1 MTIRRRLITTALAGS
16 LLTGQRLSQAQATE
30 RVWRVGVL
38 RPTAAPIAATELV
51 AEGIPTALRELGYV
65 EGRNLV
71 IESRWA
77 QGQAERLP
85 ALASELVQAKV
96 DVIIA
101 VGAAAVRAAKG
112 ATATI
117 PIILFGNFDPVAL
130 RLVASLA
137 RPGGNVTGVL
147 MAPDGT
153 LAGKKLELIKAA
165 VPAARKI
172 AFLTPP
178 DDQAMRLQVQETRSA
193 AAALGTE
200 LLVTEVQGSD
210 YGRAFTAIVT
220 QRPGAL
226 FVGAHTSFTRDRQ
239 QIIALAAKHHLP
251 AMYEWREQVEDGGL
265 MAYGASLYG
274 LYQRIAIY
282 ADRIFKGAKPTE
294 MAVER
299 PTKFELVINLK
310 TAKALGLTIP
320 QSVLLR
326 ADEVI
331 R

>member
-1 MTIRRRLITTALAGS
+1 MTTRRRLITTTLAGG
-16 LLTGQRLSQAQATE
+16 LLMAQHLSRAQVAE
-30 RVWRVGVL
+30 RIWRVGVL

-51 AEGIPTALRELGYV
+51 AEGISAALRELGYV
-65 EGRNLV
+65 EGRNLR

-77 QGQAERLP
+77 QGLAERLP
-85 ALASELVQAKV
+85 ALADELVQAKV

-101 VGAAAVRAAKG
+101 VG
-112 ATATI
+112 
-117 PIILFGNFDPVAL
+117 
-130 RLVASLA
+130 
-137 RPGGNVTGVL
+137 
-147 MAPDGT
+147 
-153 LAGKKLELIKAA
+153 
-165 VPAARKI
+165 
-172 AFLTPP
+172 
-178 DDQAMRLQVQETRSA
+178 

-239 QIIALAAKHHLP
+239 QIIALAAKHRMP

-282 ADRIFKGAKPTE
+282 ADRIFKGAKPAE
-294 MAVER
+294 MALER

-310 TAKALGLTIP
+310 TATALGLTIP
-320 QSVLLR
+320 QAVLLR